1 MLRPATIASLFLA
14 ISGVTGAVRAQT
26 DAVSPQA
33 STNTAPVA
41 PPSAEAQAEAA
52 RRFEHAVKLYG
63 DAEYALALAEFER
76 VYELVPDYRV
86 LYNIGQVNM
95 QVGRYARALRTL
107 EEYLKRGGDQ
117 VPVERAQQVKMDL
130 DSLAARV
137 ARIDVRVDQPG
148 ADVLVDGVSLGVTPI
163 AEPLVVDVGDRR
175 LQVRLGGYRT
185 WEQTLRLAGGDRR
198 DLTLVLE
205 REVLQQSPQVP
216 APKTDAMP
224 TAGAAQ
230 PATVKAG
237 PNLRWIGWTTAGVL
251 GASAVV
257 TGIAAVGAANNLA
270 REQESSSTTRD
281 KLDAAEGRAR
291 ALLLATDLLAAGA
304 IATASVTLYFELKAP
319 SKREPVR
326 PPAARVAIGL
336 RSMTVTVA
344 Y

>member
-1 MLRPATIASLFLA
+1 MRRLAAIALLFLA
-14 ISGVTGAVRAQT
+14 VSGVTGAARAQT
-26 DAVSPQA
+26 ETVSPPTSSDAA
-33 STNTAPVA
+33 SAQ
-41 PPSAEAQAEAA
+41 PSVEAQAEAA

-117 VPVERAQQVKMDL
+117 VPAERAQQVKTDL
-130 DSLAARV
+130 ESLAARV
-137 ARIDVRVDQPG
+137 ARIAVRVDQPG
-148 ADVLVDGVSLGVTPI
+148 ADVLVDGVSQGITPI
-163 AEPLVVDVGDRR
+163 AEPVVVDVGDRR

-205 REVLQQSPQVP
+205 REVVQPPEP
-216 APKTDAMP
+216 AVLRPGPGP
-224 TAGAAQ
+224 TKDVAQ
-230 PATVKAG
+230 PAAKG
-237 PNLRWIGWTTAGVL
+237 SSNLRWIGWTTAGVL

-257 TGIAAVGAANNLA
+257 TGIAGVGAVNNLA
-270 REQESSSTTRD
+270 REQDSSSTTRD
-281 KLDAAEGRAR
+281 RLDAAEGRAR
-291 ALLLATDLLAAGA
+291 ALLLTTDLLAAAA

-326 PPAARVAIGL
+326 GATARVAAGI
-336 RSMTVTVA
+336 RSMTVTVE

>member
-1 MLRPATIASLFLA
+1 MRRPATIALLFLA

-26 DAVSPQA
+26 DAVSPPTSSDTA
-33 STNTAPVA
+33 SVA

-117 VPVERAQQVKMDL
+117 VPAERAQQVKVDL
-130 DSLAARV
+130 ESLAARV

-205 REVLQQSPQVP
+205 REV
-216 APKTDAMP
+216 
-224 TAGAAQ
+224 AQ
-230 PATVKAG
+230 PPEPQGAKPG
-237 PNLRWIGWTTAGVL
+237 PVPTRDALQPAASKGSSNLRWIGWTTAGVL
-251 GASAVV
+251 GAAAVV
-257 TGIAAVGAANNLA
+257 TGIAGVGAANNLA

-281 KLDAAEGRAR
+281 KLDAAEARAR
-291 ALLLATDLLAAGA
+291 ALLLATDLLTAAA
-304 IATASVTLYFELKAP
+304 VATAGVTLYFELKAP
-319 SKREPVR
+319 TKREPLR
-326 PPAARVAIGL
+326 ARTAKVALGL
-336 RSMTVTVA
+336 RQVTVTVD